1 MKMDASGEGSLAT
14 IAFRAAMRK
23 LNLGLTGNE
32 LDQILNYVDMDNSGD
47 IDWKEFANR
56 FKAQ

>member
-1 MKMDASGEGSLAT
+1 MGASDLKKLFMKMDASGEGSLAT

-32 LDQILNYVDMDNSGD
+32 LD
-47 IDWKEFANR
+47 
-56 FKAQ
+56 